1 MFSFFPDLI
10 SVQNFKRNT
19 TVEPRYNERP
29 RFVRY
34 NEIEVFVISRN
45 FSLCFTI
52 SEAKKIVRLIYRGLR
67 YIEVPL
73 YVRITLIIYHCE
85 DYPIVIALV
94 LFSETQEAKTLL
106 SKLFYSKVTA
116 SLISTR
122 VLPRRAAKK
131 GTIKVKLSVYE

>member
-10 SVQNFKRNT
+10 SVQNLKRNT

-34 NEIEVFVISRN
+34 NEIEVFVIWRN
-45 FSLCFTI
+45 VFLCFTI

-85 DYPIVIALV
+85 NYPIVIGLVPFSELKKQRNCFRNCTV
-94 LFSETQEAKTLL
+94 LFESDRIPHFNQGFAWAGCQKRNHKGEA
-106 SKLFYSKVTA
+106 
-116 SLISTR
+116 
-122 VLPRRAAKK
+122 
-131 GTIKVKLSVYE
+131 VYL